1 MKKKILLTGGK
12 GFFCTRFTEKYKHD
26 FEILSTDKDDLDI
39 TDEEKVLKA
48 FKEFKPDYVIH
59 AAAIAVT
66 DFCNKHPKIAHK
78 INVEG
83 AVNVAK
89 ACMVVNAK
97 MVFISTEQVFNGN
110 TEAGPYSEDHTPVPN
125 TVYGENKLEA
135 EGLLKEILHELW
147 IVRYTWLF
155 GFPERNTNIN
165 PNILWD
171 TLQIALNGEKTKVTD
186 NEYRGLTY
194 VHELIDQYSKIFE
207 LPFGTYHVGSKNDLS
222 RYEITCLILK
232 ELGLEGRIST
242 LIEKDIE
249 KYKDTPRDVRLN
261 CTKMSNLGFN
271 FSESKDGLS
280 KCINEFKFNIKRSV

>member
-26 FEILSTDKDDLDI
+26 YEILSTDKDDLDI
-39 TDEEKVLKA
+39 TDEDKVLKA
-48 FKEFKPDYVIH
+48 FEEFKPDYVIH

-66 DFCNKHPKIAHK
+66 DFCNKHPEIAHK

-89 ACMVVNAK
+89 ACKSVNAK
-97 MVFISTEQVFNGN
+97 MVFISSEQVFNGN
-110 TEAGPYSEDHTPVPN
+110 TEAGPYSETHIPLPN

-171 TLQIALNGEKTKVTD
+171 TLQIALKGEKTKVTN
-186 NEYRGLTY
+186 NEFRGLTY
-194 VHELIDQYSKIFE
+194 VHELIDQYYKIFE
-207 LPFGTYHVGSKNDLS
+207 LPFGTYHVGSKNNLS
-222 RYEITCLILK
+222 RYKITCHILK
-232 ELGLEGRIST
+232 ELGLEERISL

-249 KYKDTPRDVRLN
+249 KYKDAPRDVRLDCN
-261 CTKMSNLGFN
+261 KISKLGFN
-271 FSESKDGLS
+271 FSESKDGIT
-280 KCINEFKFNIKRSV
+280 KCINEFKFKIIK